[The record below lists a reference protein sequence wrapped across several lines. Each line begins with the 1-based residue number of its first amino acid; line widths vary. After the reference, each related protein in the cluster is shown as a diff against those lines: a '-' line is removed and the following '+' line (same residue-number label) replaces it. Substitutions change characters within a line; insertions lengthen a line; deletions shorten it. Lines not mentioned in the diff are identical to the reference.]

1 MLGNKSNALLW
12 FIYHFFLSLVVCSCW
27 CCCYMLLLLL
37 HDNFYIAIRQS
48 PQLMRPFQ
56 LKAFYPIYINYKSIN
71 FNQLWPCDSRAGANL
86 INRNVIYFM
95 KLHRF
100 LFISHYC
107 CHQLK
112 IKAESLRGFLDWYF
126 KLFQVDNWAFTNF
139 FGLYIFEWPLNLLCF
154 IK

>member
-12 FIYHFFLSLVVCSCW
+12 FIYHFFSVAACVLLAVLLLL
-27 CCCYMLLLLL
+27 LLLLL

-86 INRNVIYFM
+86 INRNVIYFV
-95 KLHRF
+95 KSHRF
-100 LFISHYC
+100 LLISHYC

-112 IKAESLRGFLDWYF
+112 FKVESLRDFLNWYF
-126 KLFQVDNWAFTNF
+126 KLFQVDNWAFINF
-139 FGLYIFEWPLNLLCF
+139 FGLYIFEWPLNLLCY
-154 IK
+154 IE